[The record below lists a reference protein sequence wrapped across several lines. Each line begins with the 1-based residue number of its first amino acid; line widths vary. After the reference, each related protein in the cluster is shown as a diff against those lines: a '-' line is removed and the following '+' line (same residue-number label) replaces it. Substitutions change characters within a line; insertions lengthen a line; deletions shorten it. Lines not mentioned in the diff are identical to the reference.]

1 MKKLFLSL
9 KLIAFV
15 FVGLSICASAI
26 ACTINETLETRLPFN
41 STSLTND
48 DRLAIANI
56 VLEAKK
62 WPDVD
67 IQAVVIAGAYVGEK
81 NAGKLKR
88 ERGAVVS
95 AYLVQLGI
103 KPQNVLIEPK
113 TLTDQMVK
121 NEDGSLN
128 LHQIAI
134 ELVPLCHGSCE
145 RLCSDPRVTPTSRAI
160 R

>member
-1 MKKLFLSL
+1 MVVLAALS
-9 KLIAFV
+9 F
-15 FVGLSICASAI
+15 SQSAH
-26 ACTINETLETRLPFN
+26 ACSINEFMETRLPFN
-41 STSLTND
+41 STSLTNEG
-48 DRLAIANI
+48 RLAIASI

-81 NAGKLKR
+81 NAEKLKS

-103 KPQNVLIEPK
+103 RPQNVLIEPK

-134 ELVPLCHGSCE
+134 ELVPLCNGSCE
-145 RLCSDPRVTPTSRAI
+145 RLCGDPRVTPTSRAI
-160 R
+160 Q

>member
-1 MKKLFLSL
+1 LAKKTQFLASMPFVLAALSFSL
-9 KLIAFV
+9 
-15 FVGLSICASAI
+15 SAH
-26 ACTINETLETRLPFN
+26 ACSINEFIETRLPFN
-41 STSLTND
+41 STSLTNE

-67 IQAVVIAGAYVGEK
+67 IQAVVIAGAYIGEN
-81 NAGKLKR
+81 NAKKLKS

-95 AYLVQLGI
+95 AYLVQLGV

-160 R
+160 Q